1 LRSTSGRQKVGQSLP
16 NLEIFVKRA
25 GRCVQVTGRKADA
38 VLAAHLASE
47 AALRLVKPGNESY
60 EVTDTV
66 SKIAEAFKCKVKLI
80 LRSGL
85 WIKNLLIRFPDSL
98 TEKTGCL
105 SSPFLFSW
113 GIGYTW
119 SSDLTKIT
127 YNVY

>member
-1 LRSTSGRQKVGQSLP
+1 MSRFRIHLVIETYRREAESGTERSRP

-25 GRCVQVTGRKADA
+25 FRCVQVTGRKADA

-66 SKIAEAFKCKVKLI
+66 SKIAEAFKCKVKLTFHR
-80 LRSGL
+80 LHLGL
-85 WIKNLLIRFPDSL
+85 WVKSYLVRFPDSL

-105 SSPFLFSW
+105 SSPFF
-113 GIGYTW
+113 
-119 SSDLTKIT
+119 
-127 YNVY
+127 V

>member
-1 LRSTSGRQKVGQSLP
+1 MRLTSGRQKVGRSLP

-66 SKIAEAFKCKVKLI
+66 SKIAEAFKCKVKLSFRR
-80 LRSGL
+80 LHLG
-85 WIKNLLIRFPDSL
+85 
-98 TEKTGCL
+98 
-105 SSPFLFSW
+105 
-113 GIGYTW
+113 
-119 SSDLTKIT
+119 
-127 YNVY
+127 